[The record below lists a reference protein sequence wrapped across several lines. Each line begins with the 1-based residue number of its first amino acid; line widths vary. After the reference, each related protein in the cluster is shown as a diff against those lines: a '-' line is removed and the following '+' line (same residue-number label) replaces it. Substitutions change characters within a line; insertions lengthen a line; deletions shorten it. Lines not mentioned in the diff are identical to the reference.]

1 MGALTPLVPIAAAAL
16 AALQQHVH
24 VLKTDR
30 LHSCMGPLAERQGS
44 QPYHSHPSKPSTFI
58 P

>member
-1 MGALTPLVPIAAAAL
+1 MVGVGEAAGTPAAAAL

-30 LHSCMGPLAERQGS
+30 LHLWLHRVPWLKKQGF
-44 QPYHSHPSKPSTFI
+44 QPFPSDPS
-58 P
+58 